1 MSTVTVFGA
10 GAWGSTMAQVLN
22 DAGNDVLL
30 WGRSEDVIAEINS
43 AHTNKKYLGSHE
55 LPLSLKATTDLA
67 QAFAHS
73 HIYVLAIPA
82 QQLRVTLQE
91 WKPFFSSDSIIVSTL
106 KGIEISTQ
114 MRMTEVIEDVLGP
127 HAIALITGPNLAD
140 ELVLRQPAGAV
151 AAAPTQ
157 ELADQM
163 RDLFRTP
170 YYRVY
175 TDELVLRQPA
185 GAVAAAP
192 TQELADQMRDLFR
205 TPYYRVYTSV
215 DVMGCELAGAI
226 KSVIALAVGIS
237 IGMGF
242 GENTQAMLITR
253 GLNEVARLCAAHGSD
268 PLSAAGLAGMGDL
281 VASCGSPLSRN
292 RTFGEV
298 LGRTGSMA
306 QASEQ
311 VAKTVE
317 GVASAGAVAEIAH
330 RVGIEVPVIEA
341 VGEIVS
347 EQLTPAAALQKL
359 MEITTKA
366 ENFIR

>member
-10 GAWGSTMAQVLN
+10 GAWGSTMAQVLS

-30 WGRSEDVIAEINS
+30 WGRSKDVIAEINS

-55 LPLSLKATTDLA
+55 LPLSLQATTDLA

-73 HIYVLAIPA
+73 RIYVLAIPA
-82 QQLRVTLQE
+82 QQLRLTLEE
-91 WKPFFSSDSIIVSTL
+91 WKPYFSTYSIIVSTL

-114 MRMTEVIEDVLGP
+114 MRMTEVIQDVLGP
-127 HAIALITGPNLAD
+127 RPIAIITGPNLAD

-151 AAAPTQ
+151 AAAATQ
-157 ELADQM
+157 ELAD
-163 RDLFRTP
+163 R
-170 YYRVY
+170 
-175 TDELVLRQPA
+175 
-185 GAVAAAP
+185 
-192 TQELADQMRDLFR
+192 MRDLFR

-306 QASEQ
+306 QAREQ

>member
-1 MSTVTVFGA
+1 MGERVTVFGA
-10 GAWGSTMAQVLN
+10 GAWGSTMAQVLH

-30 WGRSEDVIAEINS
+30 WGRSDEVVTEINS
-43 AHTNKKYLGSHE
+43 AHTNVKYLDNHI
-55 LPLSLKATTDLA
+55 LPQGLRASSDLSE
-67 QAFAHS
+67 AFSHS

-82 QQLRVTLQE
+82 QQLRTMLAE
-91 WKPFFSSDSIIVSTL
+91 WKPLVPENAIVVSTL

-114 MRMTEVIEDVLGP
+114 MRMTEIIEEMWGISRVGV
-127 HAIALITGPNLAD
+127 ITGPNLAD
-140 ELVLRQPAGAV
+140 ELVMRQPAGAV
-151 AAAPTQ
+151 AAASTQ
-157 ELADQM
+157 ELADFI
-163 RDLFRTP
+163 RTLFRTP
-170 YYRVY
+170 YYR
-175 TDELVLRQPA
+175 T
-185 GAVAAAP
+185 
-192 TQELADQMRDLFR
+192 
-205 TPYYRVYTSV
+205 YTST

-226 KSVIALAVGIS
+226 KSVIALSVGIS

-268 PLSAAGLAGMGDL
+268 PLTAAGLAGMGDL

-298 LGRTGSMA
+298 LGRTGSMEITR
-306 QASEQ
+306 QQ

-317 GVASAGAVAEIAH
+317 GVASAGAVVEIAH
-330 RVGIEVPVIEA
+330 RVGIEVPVIESVA
-341 VGEIVS
+341 DIVNGS
-347 EQLTPAAALQKL
+347 LTPEAALQRL

>member
-1 MSTVTVFGA
+1 MAERVTVFGT
-10 GAWGSTMAQVLN
+10 GAWGSTMAQVLH

-30 WGRSEDVIAEINS
+30 WGRSQNVVDEINS
-43 AHTNKKYLGSHE
+43 AHTNSKYLDAHI
-55 LPLSLKATTDLA
+55 LPDQLSATSDLSV
-67 QAFAHS
+67 AFAHS
-73 HIYVLAIPA
+73 RIYILAIPA
-82 QQLRVTLQE
+82 QQLRTTLQQ
-91 WKPFFSSDSIIVSTL
+91 WKPLVPADAIVISTL

-114 MRMTEVIEDVLGP
+114 MRMTEIIEEMWGISKVGV
-127 HAIALITGPNLAD
+127 ITGPNLAD

-157 ELADQM
+157 ELADQI

-170 YYRVY
+170 YYR
-175 TDELVLRQPA
+175 T
-185 GAVAAAP
+185 
-192 TQELADQMRDLFR
+192 
-205 TPYYRVYTSV
+205 YTST

-226 KSVIALAVGIS
+226 KSVIAISVGIS
-237 IGMGF
+237 IGMGL

-268 PLSAAGLAGMGDL
+268 PLTAAGLAGMGDL

-298 LGRTGSMA
+298 LGRSGSMEVA
-306 QASEQ
+306 RDQ

-317 GVASAGAVAEIAH
+317 GVASAGAVVEIAH
-330 RVGIEVPVIEA
+330 RVGVEVPVIESVA
-341 VGEIVS
+341 DIVNGS
-347 EQLTPAAALQKL
+347 LTPDEALQRL

>member
-10 GAWGSTMAQVLN
+10 GAWGSTMAQVLS

-30 WGRSEDVIAEINS
+30 WGRSKDVIAEINS

-55 LPLSLKATTDLA
+55 LPLSLQATTDLA

-82 QQLRVTLQE
+82 QQLRLTLEE
-91 WKPFFSSDSIIVSTL
+91 WKPFFKADSIIVSTL

-114 MRMTEVIEDVLGP
+114 MRMTEVIQDVLGP
-127 HAIALITGPNLAD
+127 RPIAIITGPNLAD

-151 AAAPTQ
+151 AAAATQ
-157 ELADQM
+157 ELAD
-163 RDLFRTP
+163 R
-170 YYRVY
+170 
-175 TDELVLRQPA
+175 
-185 GAVAAAP
+185 
-192 TQELADQMRDLFR
+192 MRDLFR

-306 QASEQ
+306 QAREQ

>member
-1 MSTVTVFGA
+1 MNKVTVFGA
-10 GAWGSTMAQVLN
+10 GAWGSTMAQVLT

-30 WGRSEDVIAEINS
+30 WGRSETVVAEINTS
-43 AHTNKKYLGSHE
+43 HTNAKYLQSHK
-55 LPLSLKATTDLA
+55 LPETLVATTDL
-67 QAFAHS
+67 QKAFSHS
-73 HIYVLAIPA
+73 DIYVLAIPA

-91 WKPFFSSDSIIVSTL
+91 WKPLFHPHSTIVSTL

-127 HAIALITGPNLAD
+127 HKIAIITGPNLAD

-151 AAAPTQ
+151 AAAPTM
-157 ELADQM
+157 ELA
-163 RDLFRTP
+163 
-170 YYRVY
+170 
-175 TDELVLRQPA
+175 ELI
-185 GAVAAAP
+185 
-192 TQELADQMRDLFR
+192 RDLFR
-205 TPYYRVYTSV
+205 TPYYRVYTSI
-215 DVMGCELAGAI
+215 DVMGCELSGAI

-292 RTFGEV
+292 RTFGEAI
-298 LGRTGSMA
+298 GRSGSMA
-306 QASEQ
+306 KAREE

-317 GVASAGAVAEIAH
+317 GVASAGAVVEIAH
-330 RVGIEVPVIEA
+330 RVGVEVPVIEA
-341 VGEIVS
+341 VAEIVS
-347 EQLTPAAALQKL
+347 EQLSPEAALQKL

>member
-1 MSTVTVFGA
+1 MSKVTVFGA
-10 GAWGSTMAQVLN
+10 GAWGSTMAQVLC

-30 WGRSEDVIAEINS
+30 WGRSEGVITEINTS
-43 AHTNKKYLGSHE
+43 HTNAKYLGTHT
-55 LPLSLKATTDLA
+55 LPHALAATTDL
-67 QAFAHS
+67 QKAFDFS
-73 HIYVLAIPA
+73 DIYVLAIPA
-82 QQLRVTLQE
+82 QQLRTTLQE
-91 WKPFFSSDSIIVSTL
+91 WKPFFKPCSTIVSTL

-114 MRMTEVIEDVLGP
+114 MRMTEVIEDVLGS
-127 HAIALITGPNLAD
+127 HKIAIITGPNLAD

-151 AAAPTQ
+151 AAAPSM
-157 ELADQM
+157 ELAEM
-163 RDLFRTP
+163 I
-170 YYRVY
+170 
-175 TDELVLRQPA
+175 
-185 GAVAAAP
+185 
-192 TQELADQMRDLFR
+192 RDLFR

-215 DVMGCELAGAI
+215 DVMGCELSGAI

-298 LGRTGSMA
+298 VGRTGSMA
-306 QASEQ
+306 KARAE

-317 GVASAGAVAEIAH
+317 GVASAGAVVEIAH
-330 RVGIEVPVIEA
+330 RVGVEVPVIEA

-347 EQLTPAAALQKL
+347 EQLSPEAALQKL

>member
-1 MSTVTVFGA
+1 MSKVTVFGA
-10 GAWGSTMAQVLN
+10 GAWGSTMAQVLS
-22 DAGNDVLL
+22 DAGNEVLL
-30 WGRSEDVIAEINS
+30 WGRSEDVITEINN
-43 AHTNKKYLGSHE
+43 AHTNTKYLGAHT
-55 LPLSLKATTDLA
+55 LPSSIKATTDLH
-67 QAFAHS
+67 QAFEYS
-73 HIYVLAIPA
+73 NLYILAIPA
-82 QQLRVTLQE
+82 QQLRTTLHE
-91 WKPFFSSDSIIVSTL
+91 WKGLFKPSSIIVSTL

-127 HAIALITGPNLAD
+127 HEIAIITGPNLAD

-151 AAAPTQ
+151 AAAPTI
-157 ELADQM
+157 ELA
-163 RDLFRTP
+163 
-170 YYRVY
+170 
-175 TDELVLRQPA
+175 EKI
-185 GAVAAAP
+185 
-192 TQELADQMRDLFR
+192 RDLFR
-205 TPYYRVYTSV
+205 TPYYRVYTSI
-215 DVMGCELAGAI
+215 DVMGCELSGAI

-237 IGMGF
+237 IGMGY

-292 RTFGEV
+292 RTFGEAV
-298 LGRTGSMA
+298 GRSGEMA
-306 QASEQ
+306 TARAE

-317 GVASAGAVAEIAH
+317 GVASAGAVVEIAH

-341 VGEIVS
+341 VAEIVS
-347 EQLTPAAALQKL
+347 EQLTPEAALQKL

>member
-1 MSTVTVFGA
+1 MSKVSVFGA
-10 GAWGSTMAQVLN
+10 GAWGSTMAQVLS
-22 DAGNDVLL
+22 DAGNEVLL
-30 WGRSEDVIAEINS
+30 WGRNADVITEINS
-43 AHTNKKYLGSHE
+43 AHTNVKYLASHT
-55 LPLSLKATTDLA
+55 LPENIKATTDLKD
-67 QAFAHS
+67 AFDFS
-73 HIYVLAIPA
+73 DTYVLAIPA
-82 QQLRVTLQE
+82 QQLRTTLQE
-91 WKPFFSSDSIIVSTL
+91 WKPYFSSDSIIVSTL

-127 HAIALITGPNLAD
+127 HKVALITGPNLAD

-151 AAAPTQ
+151 AAAPTI
-157 ELADQM
+157 ELAESI
-163 RDLFRTP
+163 RN
-170 YYRVY
+170 
-175 TDELVLRQPA
+175 
-185 GAVAAAP
+185 
-192 TQELADQMRDLFR
+192 LFR
-205 TPYYRVYTSV
+205 TPYYRVYTSI

-298 LGRTGSMA
+298 IGRTGSM
-306 QASEQ
+306 QEGRLQ

-317 GVASAGAVAEIAH
+317 GVASAGAVVEIAH
-330 RVGIEVPVIEA
+330 RVGVEVPVIEA
-341 VGEIVS
+341 VAEIVS
-347 EQLTPAAALQKL
+347 EQLSPAAALQKL

>member
-1 MSTVTVFGA
+1 
-10 GAWGSTMAQVLN
+10 MAQVLN

-82 QQLRVTLQE
+82 QQLRATLQE
-91 WKPFFSSDSIIVSTL
+91 WKPFFSTDSIIVSTL

-127 HAIALITGPNLAD
+127 HAIAIITGPNLAD

-151 AAAPTQ
+151 AAA
-157 ELADQM
+157 A
-163 RDLFRTP
+163 
-170 YYRVY
+170 
-175 TDELVLRQPA
+175 
-185 GAVAAAP
+185 

-306 QASEQ
+306 QAREQ

>member
-1 MSTVTVFGA
+1 MSKVTVFGA

-30 WGRSEDVIAEINS
+30 WGRSIDVIAEINS
-43 AHTNKKYLGSHE
+43 THTNKKYLGKHE
-55 LPLSLKATTDLA
+55 LPHTLQATTDLA

-73 HIYVLAIPA
+73 DLYVLAIPA
-82 QQLRVTLQE
+82 QQLRLTLEE
-91 WKPFFSSDSIIVSTL
+91 WRPFFKADSIIVSTL

-127 HAIALITGPNLAD
+127 HAIAIITGPNLAD

-151 AAAPTQ
+151 AAAATQ
-157 ELADQM
+157 ELADQI
-163 RDLFRTP
+163 R
-170 YYRVY
+170 
-175 TDELVLRQPA
+175 E
-185 GAVAAAP
+185 
-192 TQELADQMRDLFR
+192 LFR

-215 DVMGCELAGAI
+215 DVMGCELSGAI

-306 QASEQ
+306 QAREL

-330 RVGIEVPVIEA
+330 RVGVEVPVIEA

>member
-10 GAWGSTMAQVLN
+10 GAWGSTMAQVLS

-30 WGRSEDVIAEINS
+30 WGRSKDVIAEINS
-43 AHTNKKYLGSHE
+43 AHTNKKYLGKHE
-55 LPLSLKATTDLA
+55 LPLSLQATTDLA

-82 QQLRVTLQE
+82 QQLRLTLEE
-91 WKPFFSSDSIIVSTL
+91 WKPFFSTDSIIVSTL

-114 MRMTEVIEDVLGP
+114 MRMTEVMEDVIGK
-127 HAIALITGPNLAD
+127 HRVALITGPNLAD
-140 ELVLRQPAGAV
+140 ELILRQPAGAV
-151 AAAPTQ
+151 AAATSQ
-157 ELADQM
+157 ATSEEVRA
-163 RDLFRTP
+163 
-170 YYRVY
+170 
-175 TDELVLRQPA
+175 
-185 GAVAAAP
+185 
-192 TQELADQMRDLFR
+192 LFR

-215 DVMGCELAGAI
+215 DLLGCEMAGAI
-226 KSVIALAVGIS
+226 KNVIALAVGIS

-253 GLNEVARLCAAHGSD
+253 GLNEVARLCAAHGAD

-281 VASCGSPLSRN
+281 VATCGSPLSRN

-298 LGRTGSMA
+298 LGKSGSMDVA
-306 QASEQ
+306 RTQ

-317 GVASAGAVAEIAH
+317 GVASSNAVLEIAH
-330 RVGIEVPVIEA
+330 RVGVEVPVIEA
-341 VGEIVS
+341 VADVVS
-347 EQLTPAAALQKL
+347 GALTPAQALDRL

>member
-1 MSTVTVFGA
+1 MSKSVSVFGA
-10 GAWGSTMAQVLN
+10 GAWGSTMAQVLH

-30 WGRSEDVIAEINS
+30 WGRNDELVAEINS
-43 AHTNKKYLGSHE
+43 AHTNHRYLGKHL
-55 LPLSLKATTDLA
+55 LPSELKATSDLA

-73 HIYVLAIPA
+73 SIYVLAIPA
-82 QQLRVTLQE
+82 QQLRQTLID
-91 WKPFFSSDSIIVSTL
+91 WKEFVAADAIVISTL

-114 MRMTEVIEDVLGP
+114 MRMSEIITELWQIERVGV
-127 HAIALITGPNLAD
+127 ITGPNLAD

-157 ELADQM
+157 ELADLI

-170 YYRVY
+170 YYR
-175 TDELVLRQPA
+175 T
-185 GAVAAAP
+185 
-192 TQELADQMRDLFR
+192 
-205 TPYYRVYTSV
+205 YTST
-215 DVMGCELAGAI
+215 DLMGCELAGAI
-226 KSVIALAVGIS
+226 KSVIALSVGIS

-253 GLNEVARLCAAHGSD
+253 GLNEVARLCAAHGAD
-268 PLSAAGLAGMGDL
+268 PLTAAGLAGMGDL

-292 RTFGEV
+292 RTFGEA
-298 LGRTGSMA
+298 LGRTGSMESA
-306 QASEQ
+306 RSE

-317 GVASAGAVAEIAH
+317 GVSSAGAVVEIAH
-330 RVGIEVPVIEA
+330 RVGVEVPVIESVA
-341 VGEIVS
+341 DIVNGTLS
-347 EQLTPAAALQKL
+347 PEAALTRL

>member
-1 MSTVTVFGA
+1 MSKVTVFGA
-10 GAWGSTMAQVLN
+10 GAWGSTMAQVLS
-22 DAGNDVLL
+22 DAGNEVLL
-30 WGRSEDVIAEINS
+30 WGRSAEVIAEINS
-43 AHTNKKYLGSHE
+43 SHTNKKYLQSHQ
-55 LPLSLKATTDLA
+55 LPDAIIATTNLDE
-67 QAFAHS
+67 AFNFS
-73 HIYVLAIPA
+73 QIYILAIPA
-82 QQLRVTLQE
+82 QQLRTTLQE
-91 WKPFFSSDSIIVSTL
+91 WKSYFGAECIIVSTL

-114 MRMTEVIEDVLGP
+114 FRMTEVIADVLGP
-127 HAIALITGPNLAD
+127 HKVGIITGPNLAD
-140 ELVLRQPAGAV
+140 ELVLRKPAGAV
-151 AAAPTQ
+151 VAAPTI
-157 ELADQM
+157 ELAEEI
-163 RDLFRTP
+163 
-170 YYRVY
+170 RV
-175 TDELVLRQPA
+175 
-185 GAVAAAP
+185 
-192 TQELADQMRDLFR
+192 LFR
-205 TPYYRVYTSV
+205 TPYYRVYTSI

-292 RTFGEV
+292 RTFGEA

-306 QASEQ
+306 QAREN

-341 VGEIVS
+341 VGDIVS
-347 EQLTPAAALQKL
+347 EQLTPEAAFQKL